1 MEKKKANVYF
11 VYRLSYDRNL
21 PGGIPI
27 YEYGQDPNFD
37 KPVAYSKEHLFE
49 DRQMIPKIFETEKD
63 AELAKAEFEKIGIFS
78 NWKVERF
85 FDHIEFLEEEKSAE

>member
-1 MEKKKANVYF
+1 MEKKKAYVYF

-27 YEYGQDPNFD
+27 YKYGQGQDPNFY
-37 KPVAYSKEHLFE
+37 KPVAYSKENLFE

-63 AELAKAEFEKIGIFS
+63 AELAKAELEKIGIFT
-78 NWKVERF
+78 NWKVERLIH
-85 FDHIEFLEEEKSAE
+85 HIELDFLEE